1 MSEASSSTAIAETNV
16 KLAAS
21 NFNYRPETQR
31 RQPQLSQSDS
41 HRNREQPTPDP
52 NEPPL
57 NQIKFYLDR
66 YRIKEALQIFF
77 DEHTLSLFKEEADF
91 MWDLVPLICKRL
103 RGLCQYRFRVFE
115 GCERMLCRIAIEEH
129 CNPKEVLISLLAEI
143 SQPDQAEDDNVFRAM
158 IRPLEGTLLR
168 MKQPSPRDENFR
180 WSLNVLI
187 RHINDID
194 LPNDYNLEGK
204 KRLTLANE
212 PNVKRYI
219 EVLPLLLNFIEEFD
233 CKSKDVP
240 AEALIRLAN
249 RPLTYLDL
257 TCSELRLIANK
268 CLNGLLQLR
277 PNLFSPI
284 YNRIKLDCDPNS
296 IESTSLPLATFSYIY
311 HCERLSPINN
321 SSPYPLVTTY
331 ETTLLCHIPYVIILL
346 DRAEV
351 LAHEKGLILLENLL
365 RRIEL
370 DSLDQVFLDVFE
382 TSTLNQ
388 QLFKL
393 MVFSPLCTNRRR
405 AYDLFTYCCDLLTNE
420 CKLKLFRSVF
430 EQGNLKPCVR
440 AACIDQYRKHLTK
453 LYTELVNLRHHNSE
467 PPMSDEKMKCHIN
480 DLIVRY
486 RSLGGKILTDFLDLC
501 VKACLPDSQHTDII
515 ENYELLLATL
525 TMFRFLKLRK
535 TTLKDDSEENYLTG
549 KNLKKKF
556 FDPIRDA
563 IALTVNELK
572 LHYKEIV
579 EGHRAKEGKTSRTSS
594 IKNVSQSRNEYD
606 LLSKLIGPKLD
617 ELVESKE
624 ALQEFSERDETECLN
639 WALCRLDLVESV
651 LVRTCDLY
659 DC

>member
-1 MSEASSSTAIAETNV
+1 MSDASSSAAMADADV
-16 KLAAS
+16 KLAAP
-21 NFNYRPETQR
+21 NYNYRSETQR
-31 RQPQLSQSDS
+31 KQTQLAQTDG

-52 NEPPL
+52 NEPRL

-77 DEHTLSLFKEEADF
+77 DQNTICLLRDESDF

-115 GCERMLCRIAIEEH
+115 GCERMLCRIAVEEH

-143 SQPDQAEDDNVFRAM
+143 SHPDQAEDDNVFRAM
-158 IRPLEGTLLR
+158 IRPLEGTLMR
-168 MKQPSPRDENFR
+168 MRQPSPRDENFR

-194 LPNDYNLEGK
+194 LPNDYSLEGK
-204 KRLTLANE
+204 KRLTLAND

-219 EVLPLLLNFIEEFD
+219 EALPLLLNFIEEFEG
-233 CKSKDVP
+233 KSKEVTE
-240 AEALIRLAN
+240 EALLRIAD

-257 TCSELRLIANK
+257 TCPELKLVANK
-268 CLNGLLQLR
+268 CLNALLLLC

-284 YNRIKLDCDPNS
+284 YNGATNCDPCAINS
-296 IESTSLPLATFSYIY
+296 VSLPLATCSYIY
-311 HCERLSPINN
+311 HCERLLPLDNVI
-321 SSPYPLVTTY
+321 PYPMITTY
-331 ETTLLCHIPYVIILL
+331 ETTLICHIPYVIMLME
-346 DRAEV
+346 RAEV
-351 LAHEKGLILLENLL
+351 LAHEKGLILLETLL
-365 RRIEL
+365 RPIEV
-370 DSLDQVFLDVFE
+370 DTLDQDFLDIFE
-382 TSTLNQ
+382 QSTLNQ

-405 AYDLFTYCCDLLTNE
+405 AYDLFTYICDLITNE
-420 CKLKLFRSVF
+420 CKLKLFRNVL
-430 EQGNLKPCVR
+430 EQEDLKPCVK

-453 LYTELVNLRHHNSE
+453 LYTDLVNLHHQKSE
-467 PPMSDEKMKCHIN
+467 PPMTDEEIRWQAN

-486 RSLGGKILTDFLDLC
+486 RSLGGKVLVEFLELC
-501 VKACLPDSQHTDII
+501 VRACLPDSQHTDII
-515 ENYELLLATL
+515 ENYEQLLATL
-525 TMFRFLKLRK
+525 TMFRFLQLRK
-535 TTLKDDSEENYLTG
+535 TTLKDELEENYLTG

-579 EGHRAKEGKTSRTSS
+579 EGHRTKGGKTSQTSS
-594 IKNVSQSRNEYD
+594 IKNVSQSRNEFD
-606 LLSKLIGPKLD
+606 LLSKLVGPKLD

-624 ALQEFSERDETECLN
+624 APQEFSERDETECLN